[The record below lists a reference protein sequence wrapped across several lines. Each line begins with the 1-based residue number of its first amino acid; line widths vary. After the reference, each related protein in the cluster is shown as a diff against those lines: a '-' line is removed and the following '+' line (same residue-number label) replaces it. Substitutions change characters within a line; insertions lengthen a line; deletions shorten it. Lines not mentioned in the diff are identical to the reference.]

1 MFRVYFNPYQISV
14 LQQFW
19 NFKLICTVTIS
30 TESALLISN
39 FLFLNIWITLQANNT
54 YYRISSSYVRSN
66 FNTVLYP
73 LLNTNLNFRI
83 FLIFEFPNKRL
94 FRSFLF
100 VLLYTLCPFNTVN
113 LYYYTHIIIMVQ
125 LLLVQFHI
133 LSQIIIGLIHFFL
146 VLLLMFQLCGP
157 INSLGPYF
165 IFRSCYHTPYFSF
178 YISPFHMTFLTVL
191 IHFYPPLYP

>member
-133 LSQIIIGLIHFFL
+133 LSQIIIGLIHFSWSYYSCSNYVVQSILL
-146 VLLLMFQLCGP
+146 VHISYFDLAIILH
-157 INSLGPYF
+157 ISL
-165 IFRSCYHTPYFSF
+165 S
-178 YISPFHMTFLTVL
+178 TFL
-191 IHFYPPLYP
+191 HFTWPFLLY